1 MPLPPPAATPPA
13 CSSSMLRGKCDTPDK
28 ANPWKW
34 TRFVISGG
42 RHMIR
47 RLRLRVDTQN
57 HSDCDLVVHVHLE
70 MQRIAGT
77 GRGRGLQA
85 HQTIPCRS
93 ISIFIS
99 LAISAKLGLVYA
111 VFMNLTLV
119 VIVNCAFLV
128 ATRQYSDYEWG
139 SLCQLH
145 KMHKCVQN
153 WMGIMSILWGVSFAV
168 LCCFR
173 KICSCHQSLD
183 NIYLSY
189 FIIMRILCCDSKF
202 YTWYHRLVIYRSC
215 APGFMGAVYDV
226 AVCCQQTSSKSS
238 SKSNK
243 LTTIWLI
250 KTGSLNRTRSARK
263 NIKHVCH
270 SAAQRDIC
278 N

>member
-1 MPLPPPAATPPA
+1 
-13 CSSSMLRGKCDTPDK
+13 
-28 ANPWKW
+28 
-34 TRFVISGG
+34 
-42 RHMIR
+42 MIR

-153 WMGIMSILWGVSFAV
+153 
-168 LCCFR
+168 
-173 KICSCHQSLD
+173 
-183 NIYLSY
+183 
-189 FIIMRILCCDSKF
+189 
-202 YTWYHRLVIYRSC
+202 
-215 APGFMGAVYDV
+215 
-226 AVCCQQTSSKSS
+226 
-238 SKSNK
+238 
-243 LTTIWLI
+243 
-250 KTGSLNRTRSARK
+250 
-263 NIKHVCH
+263 
-270 SAAQRDIC
+270 
-278 N
+278 